1 MRLVAAA
8 LLATLTFNSV
18 YAQRM
23 SLDERRAKIV
33 LIINEELEEVSRLA
47 KTQDYSNPDTLLRMS
62 ELNLEKARHY
72 REAENEKFLSID
84 PDKRKTVNKAS
95 YFKTSSDLY
104 EKANE
109 IALKIANKY
118 KNYSGMSDVY
128 FILANNYKELGDH
141 KKARQYFGL
150 VSQKASKN
158 DKVTAKSN
166 LALADYYF
174 NESEFAKAVPLYES
188 SLKRTDEA
196 WWTKDAFNLA
206 WSYYRTK
213 KYDQAINLMLQ
224 VHEKS
229 ANGKYVN
236 MRSQV
241 ERDIGI
247 FYVDAGRLNDAVKFY
262 ERLGLNYT
270 EQFVKIANTI
280 AAQGRF
286 SQAETLLEQAEKF
299 EKDPGRRAE
308 ILISQ
313 LDLFDKY
320 GKIEKH
326 LKVSQELTERH
337 LKLPLP
343 EDQFKRLLF
352 HVNKKAAELQKS
364 VASEL
369 YSNVPKARSEKAS
382 QSVAYFE
389 LAGKLSPDGLAE
401 KVFFQGETAFA
412 AGKFGQSLNY
422 YIKSFDLAKAKGDK
436 KIMTQS
442 TEGMIAALGQNVFV
456 KNEKAASKYYI
467 PVYTRYLETDKKSE
481 RAKSIYTK
489 LFNAY
494 FAENKVA
501 EAEELLKDYSQ
512 NHPRDLKTQEAML
525 AKIMDYYR
533 QKKNDDKVRSYI
545 AAIDNGT
552 FTVSPKYAATLKALQ
567 TKMQIEGVQTSLEK
581 GDKAVALKGY
591 HAIYNNQEST
601 PKARANAAY
610 NLSALYF
617 EMGESDASY
626 RWGAVALKEMDAKDV
641 VKFSDSILTIAT
653 SLFLKQR
660 IDLAADLNHRYV
672 IKVCKDNSSNKGLA
686 FKNGIFL
693 ALAEKQIDKALEIYD
708 LAGTCQVSDSIL
720 SDVGFELIKDLLEN
734 RRYESAEK
742 VVNDLEKNSKNH
754 PALIKSLH
762 DLKIVYENLGDSA
775 KVAELNRKISSY
787 YDTAKAKRMEIPVEA
802 VDIVAMEMI
811 PRLAAKKN
819 QIDGI
824 KLTFPEATY
833 NTLVKQKLALLDQLT
848 VDVTSM
854 QKTGSGRGIVAA
866 YRIAIDAYE
875 NFGNEIMNFTPE
887 GKGEEYVA
895 SFKKA
900 MSTVYTPILQN
911 AKRQRA
917 EVKKLIEN
925 NKILSEENSAVMWG
939 TDPLKREYFSSRP
952 VIIMDRGGRR

>member
-1 MRLVAAA
+1 MRIAAVA

-33 LIINEELEEVSRLA
+33 LIINEELEEVGRLA
-47 KTQDYSNPDTLLRMS
+47 KTQNYSNPDTLLRLS

-72 REAENEKFLSID
+72 REAENEKYLSID
-84 PDKRKTVNKAS
+84 PESRKKVNKAS
-95 YFKTSSDLY
+95 YFKTSTGLF
-104 EKANE
+104 EEAND
-109 IALKIANKY
+109 IALKISNKY

-128 FILANNYKELGDH
+128 YILANNYKELGDH
-141 KKARQYFGL
+141 KKARTYFAL
-150 VSQKASKN
+150 VSKKASKN

-174 NESEFAKAVPLYES
+174 NENEYAKAVPLYES

-206 WSYYRTK
+206 WSYYRTR
-213 KYDQAINLMLQ
+213 KYDKAIDLMLQ
-224 VHEKS
+224 VHDKS

-247 FYVDAGRLNDAVKFY
+247 FYVDANRLNDAVKFY
-262 ERLGLNYT
+262 QRLGLNYT

-286 SQAETLLEQAEKF
+286 SQAETLLEQAEKY
-299 EKDPGRRAE
+299 ERDPGRRVDV
-308 ILISQ
+308 LTSQ

-326 LKVSQELTERH
+326 LSVSTELTNRH
-337 LKLPLP
+337 LKQPIS
-343 EDQFKRLLF
+343 EDQFKKLLY

-364 VASEL
+364 VASNL
-369 YSNVPKARSEKAS
+369 YSNVPKVRSQKAT

-389 LAGKLSPDGLAE
+389 LAGKLSPDGMAE

-412 AGKFGQSLNY
+412 AGKFGQSINY
-422 YIKSFDLAKAKGDK
+422 YMKSFDLAKAKNDK
-436 KIMTQS
+436 KIMGQS
-442 TEGMIAALGQNVFV
+442 SEGMIAALGQNVFV
-456 KNEKAASKYYI
+456 KNEKAASKYYV
-467 PVYTRYLETDKKSE
+467 PVYTRYLEVDKKSD
-481 RAKSIYTK
+481 RAKSVYTK

-494 FAENKVA
+494 FSEKKVPEA
-501 EAEELLKDYSQ
+501 EALLKDYSQ

-533 QKKNDDKVRSYI
+533 QRKDDGKVRAYI
-545 AAIDNGT
+545 AAIDSGE
-552 FTVSPKYAATLKALQ
+552 FTVSPKYASTLKALQ
-567 TKMQIEGVQTSLEK
+567 TKMQIEGVQSSLEK
-581 GDKAVALKGY
+581 GDKAVALRGY
-591 HAIYNNQEST
+591 HSIYNSADST

-626 RWGAVALKEMDAKDV
+626 RWGTVALKEMDTADV

-672 IKVCKDNSSNKGLA
+672 VKVCKNNSSNKALA

-693 ALAEKQIDKALEIYD
+693 ALAEKQIEKALEIYD
-708 LAGTCQVSDSIL
+708 LANVCQISDSTL
-720 SDVGFELIKDLLEN
+720 SDVGFELIKDLLQAK
-734 RRYESAEK
+734 RFESVEK
-742 VVNDLEKNSKNH
+742 IVGDLEKNPKNH
-754 PALIKSLH
+754 PLLIKTLA
-762 DLKIVYENLGDSA
+762 DLRDVYENIGDSG
-775 KVAELNRKISSY
+775 KVNQMRQKISSY
-787 YDTAKAKRMEIPVEA
+787 YETAKSKRMEIPVEA
-802 VDIVAMEMI
+802 VDLVAMELI
-811 PRLAAKKN
+811 PRISAKKA
-819 QIDGI
+819 QLDSIR
-824 KLTFPEATY
+824 LAFPETTY
-833 NTLVKQKLALLDQLT
+833 NSLVKQKLALLDQLT
-848 VDVTSM
+848 VEVTAM

-875 NFGNEIMNFTPE
+875 NFGNELMNFTPE
-887 GKGEEYVA
+887 GKGDEYVK

-900 MSTVYTPILQN
+900 MSTVYGPILQN
-911 AKRQRA
+911 AKRQRQ
-917 EVKKLIEN
+917 EVTKLIEN
-925 NKILSEENSAVMWG
+925 NTILSEENSAVMWG
-939 TDPLKREYFSSRP
+939 TDPMKRQYISSRP
-952 VIIMDRGGRR
+952 VILMDRGGRR